1 MGATELEATDDRMEQ
16 QCAARGHE
24 VMVALMM
31 RDIKRE
37 RERESARDG
46 RQR

>member
-1 MGATELEATDDRMEQ
+1 VGATELEATGDRMEQ

-31 RDIKRE
+31 REIE
-37 RERESARDG
+37 RERESARG